1 MNRTMKPEVAAK
13 YALIGIRPGKYN
25 FKNFGEI
32 DLGNIS
38 LPKAD
43 DLFKRGFPHLKLRQ
57 ANPEIPAAGS
67 VPDQKV
73 RPINHKAPDKPD
85 EITEE
90 ALEKLRKNKPMISK
104 LLSLEWKD
112 LSDQEKKVFFESEEY
127 FLAKKTLL
135 HQVSEIDRQM
145 QSLHANLKAKADDP
159 EADAERGEIMD
170 QLSELEERKLEL
182 FALIDTFVMKEPAVN
197 DPASIAKAAA
207 KEALEKQKLIEA
219 HENYIYRG
227 EGALANMP
235 ENTPAQKKKKQAK
248 LNEINRRREELV
260 KLGKPYNRQ
269 SRKNA

>member
-1 MNRTMKPEVAAK
+1 MKPEVAAK

-32 DLGNIS
+32 DLCQITQAR
-38 LPKAD
+38 AD
-43 DLFKRGFPHLKLRQ
+43 DLVKRGFPHLKLRQ
-57 ANPEIPAAGS
+57 GGPEAPAAVQS
-67 VPDQKV
+67 DQRV
-73 RPINHKAPDKPD
+73 RLISHKAPPAQGN
-85 EITEE
+85 EPISEE

-182 FALIDTFVMKEPAVN
+182 FALIDTFVMKEPAGN

>member
-32 DLGNIS
+32 DLGVVS
-38 LPKAD
+38 LAKAD
-43 DLFKRGFPHLKLRQ
+43 ELYKKGFPHLKLRQ
-57 ANPEIPAAGS
+57 GGQEAPAAVQS
-67 VPDQKV
+67 DQKV
-73 RPINHKAPDKPD
+73 RPIIHKPP
-85 EITEE
+85 EVTEE
-90 ALEKLRKNKPMISK
+90 ALEEIRKNKAVISK
-104 LLSLEWKD
+104 LLTLEWKD

-145 QSLHANLKAKADDP
+145 QSLHANLKATADDP
-159 EADAERGEIMD
+159 DLDAERGEIMD

-182 FALIDTFVMKEPAVN
+182 FALIDTFVLQAPAGN
-197 DPASIAKAAA
+197 DPASIAKTAA
-207 KEALEKQKLIEA
+207 KEALDKQKLIAA

-227 EGALANMP
+227 EAALANMP

-248 LNEINRRREELV
+248 LAELTRRKAELV
-260 KLGKPYNRQ
+260 SLGKPYNRQ
-269 SRKNA
+269 SRK